1 MSGTRRSA
9 TDNSETRKAL
19 LDVTERLM
27 REEGY
32 AAVSSRR
39 VGREAGV
46 TAALVHYYFATLDD
60 LFLAVFRQGAEK
72 NLSRHARVLE
82 SPQPLHALWE
92 FSIEPSGTALLTEF
106 MALANHRKSIRS
118 EIAEYAMRFRRLQL
132 ALLESRRWGQPEGTG
147 QEVPLPALLVV
158 LGCLSRGLVMED
170 ELGITEG
177 HTETRA
183 LVEQLL
189 SRFDDTMGDRA
200 PQA

>member
-1 MSGTRRSA
+1 MSGTRRST

-46 TAALVHYYFATLDD
+46 TPALVHYYFATLDD

-92 FSIEPSGTALLTEF
+92 FSIEPSGTVLLTEF

-132 ALLESRRWGQPEGTG
+132 ALLESRRWGQPEPTG

-177 HTETRA
+177 HAETRA

-189 SRFDDTMGDRA
+189 SRFDDNRGDRA
-200 PQA
+200 PEA